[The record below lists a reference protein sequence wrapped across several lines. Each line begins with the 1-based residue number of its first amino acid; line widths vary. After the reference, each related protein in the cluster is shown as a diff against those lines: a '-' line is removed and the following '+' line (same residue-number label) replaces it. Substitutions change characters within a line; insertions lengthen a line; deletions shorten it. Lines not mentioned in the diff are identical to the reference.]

1 MKKTGESRL
10 IKRKTAI
17 VFLVIIV
24 ILVWIIGEMVV
35 SYHWIK
41 VEKYPVT
48 VKDSPGMDM
57 VTDS

>member
-24 ILVWIIGEMVV
+24 ILIWIIG
-35 SYHWIK
+35 
-41 VEKYPVT
+41 
-48 VKDSPGMDM
+48 
-57 VTDS
+57 